1 MAIQIN
7 EVIVRA
13 IITGSENAAGQATS
27 TETVDENISSITKQ
41 ELLELVDEV
50 LKDRKER

>member
-13 IITGSENAAGQATS
+13 IITGNETNRDSEVAT
-27 TETVDENISSITKQ
+27 TSSNEKIAEVTKD
-41 ELLELVDEV
+41 ELLELIEDVINN
-50 LKDRKER
+50 KKER

>member
-13 IITGSENAAGQATS
+13 IITGGENPGRNEAVSTTS
-27 TETVDENISSITKQ
+27 NENITDVSKD
-41 ELLELVDEV
+41 ELLDLIEEV
-50 LKDRKER
+50 INDKKGR